1 MPTLP
6 VSLHPLLRQLG
17 RQASPRVLQ
26 TGFPRLD
33 AALHEGGWPLG
44 ALTELLPR
52 VPGQAELRLLA
63 PALQAAMARPG
74 FLILVDPPG
83 LPHAPAW
90 GAAGVALDRVVV
102 VRPGSPRDWLWTVDQ
117 AARAGQPAVLAWPG
131 RVGLDGKSLRRLQI
145 AAEEGGGLLVLSR
158 RPSKAE
164 EPSPAAL
171 RLRMGVGVN
180 VGSGPGP
187 LQIDILKQRGHWG
200 GQSLQVA
207 LPFPETPPPSPV
219 DWLHPLPVVPVPG
232 VVPLRTP
239 SLAAVR

>member
-1 MPTLP
+1 MTSLP

-26 TGFPRLD
+26 TGFPRLN

-63 PALQAAMARPG
+63 PALRAALTRPG

-83 LPHAPAW
+83 VPHAPAW
-90 GAAGVALDRVVV
+90 GAAGLALDRVMV
-102 VRPGSPRDWLWTVDQ
+102 VRPGTPRDWLWTVDQ
-117 AARAGQPAVLAWPG
+117 AARAGQPVVLAWPG
-131 RVGLDGKSLRRLQI
+131 RVGLDSKNLRRLQL

-158 RPSKAE
+158 RPSRAQ

-171 RLRMGVGVN
+171 RLRLGG
-180 VGSGPGP
+180 GHHA

-200 GQSLQVA
+200 GQSLTLA
-207 LPFPETPPPSPV
+207 LPYPDTPPPPPADWFHRAPV
-219 DWLHPLPVVPVPG
+219 APAPG
-232 VVPLRTP
+232 VVPLRP
-239 SLAAVR
+239 SSLATAR